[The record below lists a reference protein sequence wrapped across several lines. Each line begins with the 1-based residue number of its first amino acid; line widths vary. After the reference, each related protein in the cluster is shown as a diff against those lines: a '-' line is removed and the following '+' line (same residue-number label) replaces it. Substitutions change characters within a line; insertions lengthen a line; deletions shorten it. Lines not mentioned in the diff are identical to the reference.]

1 MLAGGVGP
9 QIIVTIPRQ
18 PKIFENLL
26 SQILRLASFRK
37 RPDEARGT
45 TIGFVPQKQKTRS
58 QPGKLASLCA
68 GINRHDVENERVLQ
82 ERSSDP
88 S

>member
-1 MLAGGVGP
+1 MREIRSYGSVRGVLGNWYPYRDWFAGWPG
-9 QIIVTIPRQ
+9 IP
-18 PKIFENLL
+18 EL
-26 SQILRLASFRK
+26 
-37 RPDEARGT
+37 G
-45 TIGFVPQKQKTRS
+45 
-58 QPGKLASLCA
+58 SLCA